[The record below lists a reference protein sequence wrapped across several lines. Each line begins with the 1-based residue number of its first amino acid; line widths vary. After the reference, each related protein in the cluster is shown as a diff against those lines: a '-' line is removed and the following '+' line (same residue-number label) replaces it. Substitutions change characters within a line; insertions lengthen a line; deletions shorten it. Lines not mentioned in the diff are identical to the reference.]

1 MAGRP
6 STYDF
11 ELCKEVCYRVRN
23 GEHIRDIL
31 ESEDKYPDTHTWYNW
46 LVKYDE
52 LFTLYHT
59 CRKDKAEAQEREY
72 MNIIADA
79 KAGKID
85 AHMAKVLIDANRWLM
100 QVYNNKLFGNKQ
112 IISEG
117 DEVSSI
123 SIVINKKE
131 V

>member
-11 ELCKEVCYRVRN
+11 ELCKEICQQVRD
-23 GEHIRDIL
+23 GKHIRDVL
-31 ESEDKYPDTHTWYNW
+31 ESQDYYPDTHTWYNW
-46 LVKYDE
+46 LAKHDE
-52 LFTLYHT
+52 LFTLYHA
-59 CRKDKAEAQEREY
+59 CRKDKAEVQEKEY
-72 MNIIADA
+72 LSIMQDA

-85 AHMAKVLIDANRWLM
+85 AHTAKVLIDANRWLM

-131 V
+131 G

>member
-1 MAGRP
+1 MGRP
-6 STYDF
+6 SGYDF
-11 ELCKEVCYRVRN
+11 EICKEVCQRVRD

-31 ESEDKYPDTHTWYNW
+31 ESDDKYPDTQSWYNW
-46 LVKYDE
+46 LVKHPE
-52 LFTLYHT
+52 LFELYHA
-59 CRKDKAEAQEREY
+59 CRKDKAEVQEREY
-72 MNIIADA
+72 KNIMDEVRS
-79 KAGKID
+79 GKID
-85 AHMAKVLIDANRWLM
+85 AHTAKVLIDANRWLM

-112 IISEG
+112 VISEG